1 MNKDKNI
8 CNKKKKRKKGAQ
20 VYVSKTK
27 SVIQQFAY
35 APTLKKKK
43 TFNKFDRL
51 NITFRL
57 TFGQGKT
64 N

>member
-1 MNKDKNI
+1 MQQ
-8 CNKKKKRKKGAQ
+8 KKRKKGAQ
-20 VYVSKTK
+20 MYVSKTK
-27 SVIQQFAY
+27 TIIQQFAY
-35 APTLKKKK
+35 ATTQ